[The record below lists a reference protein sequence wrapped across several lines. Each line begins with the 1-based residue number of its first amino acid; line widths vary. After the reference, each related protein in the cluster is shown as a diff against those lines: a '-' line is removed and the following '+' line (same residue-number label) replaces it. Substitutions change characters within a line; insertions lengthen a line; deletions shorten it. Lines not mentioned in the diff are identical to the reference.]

1 MNLLLKSFLA
11 GFAAVMAFFAVGMLY
26 NATPWGCEM
35 GETSPLPVAGTPQH
49 AAVNVVKDDLA
60 KMPALY
66 VDQAEGRV
74 ISDWTYASEVPP
86 AVRGDYWLVWIHYPA
101 KKTILGC
108 EIPGSQAY
116 YGDWWLPV
124 RKHDLRLMHGDDFLK
139 EKP

>member
-1 MNLLLKSFLA
+1 
-11 GFAAVMAFFAVGMLY
+11 MAFSAAYTLY
-26 NATPWGCEM
+26 NATPLGCEM
-35 GETSPLPVAGTPQH
+35 GEKSPLPVVGTPQH
-49 AAVNVVKDDLA
+49 AAVKVVKDDLA
-60 KMPALY
+60 KIPALH

-116 YGDWWLPV
+116 YGDWRVPV
-124 RKHDLRLMHGDDFLK
+124 RKYDLRLMRSDDFPK
-139 EKP
+139 EKS